1 MNIEWINKGIEL
13 LCETSL
19 IVKKY
24 YEDDN
29 AIVDALN
36 SVSKEDLSKCLEYYK
51 TRSGV
56 VIDLRKELINR
67 LFNDEIFTI
76 KSLHELLNN
85 HKQGKENQYKS
96 YKHLYSIFYPPITFY
111 GHKLERKFVSDFIE
125 KLNKDLDLE
134 SHVKITSF
142 DFQGPRQQGSDRY
155 WVAIYNKTQENQSTS
170 LQIFIEFFQ
179 GTIGYGIYEHK
190 SKNYLKPKVIAKP
203 KDFSYDD
210 MIAYFEEQ
218 KELIINDVKE
228 APILLEIDLESHKL
242 FKISH
247 GSFKANKY
255 KYVIKALENNNW
267 IIIHESTGKGRA
279 EDFKTKV
286 KKGDYVYIT
295 LGAKKLIGIAR
306 VTSDDYG
313 IVPIEIA
320 DAEGWLYRDIEMIQ
334 YPTSKNL
341 KDLDSI
347 KAIYPSGNTSLFE
360 IKDKDLL
367 EANEMLFKPYFN
379 TIFNNNDMS
388 SNTNTVTKFKSS
400 QPLNQIL
407 YGPPGTGKTY
417 KTKKIAVE
425 IIENIKYSDSIE
437 DREIILEKYDNYIN
451 TENICF
457 TTFHQSM
464 SYEDFIEGIK
474 PLMDEDEEKEIS
486 YTIQDGIFK
495 TLCQKASDSVSNL
508 NSTDNKGEI
517 LFFEKAWTH
526 LIEDYTETSSSSE
539 IFTLPTSTNMGMN
552 VVEIT
557 NKGNLL
563 LKPSKGS
570 SLDYTVSYNR
580 MQKLF
585 NAIPDLST
593 ISNIDKEFRKV
604 IGGANSTAYWCV
616 LNYLHN
622 WVKDNGESLKV
633 RTVEGEKRKENHVII
648 IDEINRGNVSAIF
661 GELITLIEKDKRAEE
676 KEAINI
682 TLPYSKTKFSVPN
695 NVFIIGTMN
704 TADRSVEALDTALR
718 RRFSFEEI
726 SPNPKLLE
734 EHKFQEVN
742 LNLLLDKINQRIEL
756 LVDKDH
762 QIGHSYFFSINSLDD
777 LKLVFKDK
785 IIPLLEEYF
794 YGDLGKIGLVLGENF
809 IEAVKEQNKNI
820 LATFKAYDDIDF
832 VSDKKIFRLKSID
845 EMTEQDFISIYQ

>member
-1 MNIEWINKGIEL
+1 MVKDFCQKMNLPKIKKGKKENLDIYINISNQVLKLIKKDREFLNEYREFTNKDSNYNDRHLHLLTQDFIYTIANQFDNLEEENTMKNYTIFKLYNDYLNENRKG
-13 LCETSL
+13 
-19 IVKKY
+19 
-24 YEDDN
+24 
-29 AIVDALN
+29 
-36 SVSKEDLSKCLEYYK
+36 
-51 TRSGV
+51 
-56 VIDLRKELINR
+56 
-67 LFNDEIFTI
+67 EITNFTI
-76 KSLHELLNN
+76 N
-85 HKQGKENQYKS
+85 
-96 YKHLYSIFYPPITFY
+96 
-111 GHKLERKFVSDFIE
+111 
-125 KLNKDLDLE
+125 
-134 SHVKITSF
+134 
-142 DFQGPRQQGSDRY
+142 
-155 WVAIYNKTQENQSTS
+155 
-170 LQIFIEFFQ
+170 
-179 GTIGYGIYEHK
+179 
-190 SKNYLKPKVIAKP
+190 
-203 KDFSYDD
+203 
-210 MIAYFEEQ
+210 AY
-218 KELIINDVKE
+218 VKE
-228 APILLEIDLESHKL
+228 AANVVPFRWEKEYNSDFKSFEIIYENLQLLKPLLEKGFS
-242 FKISH
+242 
-247 GSFKANKY
+247 GYTSFKSFIHKILEKY
-255 KYVIKALENNNW
+255 K
-267 IIIHESTGKGRA
+267 
-279 EDFKTKV
+279 
-286 KKGDYVYIT
+286 
-295 LGAKKLIGIAR
+295 
-306 VTSDDYG
+306 
-313 IVPIEIA
+313 
-320 DAEGWLYRDIEMIQ
+320 
-334 YPTSKNL
+334 SK
-341 KDLDSI
+341 
-347 KAIYPSGNTSLFE
+347 
-360 IKDKDLL
+360 
-367 EANEMLFKPYFN
+367 
-379 TIFNNNDMS
+379 
-388 SNTNTVTKFKSS
+388 

-425 IIENIKYSDSIE
+425 IIENTQYTDSKV
-437 DREIILEKYDNYIN
+437 DREIILEKYENYVN
-451 TENICF
+451 TENIIF

-474 PLMDEDEEKEIS
+474 PLMDEGEEKEIS

-495 TLCQKASDSVSNL
+495 TLCQKASESVNNQNFADS
-508 NSTDNKGEI
+508 KGEI

-526 LIEDYTETSSSSE
+526 LIEDYTETSSNSK

-616 LNYLHN
+616 LNYLRN
-622 WVKDNGESLKV
+622 WVKDNEESLKV
-633 RTVEGEKRKENHVII
+633 RTVEGVKRKENHVII

-682 TLPYSKTKFSVPN
+682 TLAYSKTKFSVPN

-734 EHKFQEVN
+734 EHKYQEVN

-777 LKLVFKDK
+777 LKIVFKDK

-794 YGDLGKIGLVLGENF
+794 YGDLGKIGLVLGESF
-809 IEAVKEQNKNI
+809 IEPVKEQNRSI

-832 VSDKKIFRLKSID
+832 VSDKKIFRIKSID
-845 EMTEQDFISIYQ
+845 EMTEQDFTSIYQ